1 MEEISIMQ
9 IKCPNCGAECETEGE
24 LIVGQHFICP
34 FCSEKF
40 EYDGVGQG
48 NNAEENCHR
57 EVTTKCPHCGT
68 VYEVDESLEGN
79 SCQCSVCNKD
89 FVVNVVQFVEV
100 SGEHSSALTA
110 DEKEESKAYVS
121 DKLAEEMDKATKA
134 GNMQDNEI
142 ETVESG
148 KPFLF
153 KMKTVLITTK
163 KKIITWWENG
173 EEGRHLFFSKV
184 KVTAIRTKDGV
195 VAWWNG
201 GKDGRYT
208 LFCKAKAT
216 AISAK
221 DKTVLLWNCGAKGK
235 IAIGVTA
242 ALVVCSVIILCM
254 NGKKDGQ
261 IIYSDGMGMMASQ
274 NKVED
279 SPEVKAKPEVAVK
292 PDERAETQSDMAKSR
307 TTSCRR
313 RSTEAESLLEQRN
326 GTKESSSSE
335 NHDENVKFTGTYT
348 WSYDLNYGDATIK
361 GVSPKIGDIRIP
373 STVGEGN
380 YPVTG
385 IGHGA
390 FWRYSGLTSVAIPN
404 GVTYIGEGAFREC
417 VNLKSVTIP
426 DSVTDIETSA
436 FKDCSGLKNLTIG
449 KGVSKIGV
457 SVFSGC
463 SSLTSVTIPESV
475 KYISFSAFENCKSL
489 KNVKTMN
496 PNTII
501 MNNAFAGCD
510 ALANG
515 AGFSVVSGVLTCYS
529 GKGGNVTIP
538 TGVTSIGSYA
548 FESSRK
554 SLASVIIP
562 SSVTSIGESA
572 FSGCKNL
579 SKVTIEKGVTSIG
592 ASAFSGCEGLT
603 SVKIPNSVKSIEE
616 GAFSSCE
623 SLTSVTIPDSV
634 TSIGK
639 TAFYKCKNLQSVTIP
654 DFVTSIGEMAF
665 YGCKSLNEITIPD
678 SVKRIGNAAFGGC
691 DRITKAS
698 IPETLEDF
706 KNEIFDG
713 CKALSFKRGLTV
725 RQLAGSSGYEE
736 RVKTYRLEAARGNAD
751 AQYELGV
758 CYMKGKGVGKDI
770 AEAAKWWQ
778 KAANQGHVDA
788 QFQLG
793 CLYYQGE
800 GVKGNLPEAVNL
812 WRKAAA
818 QGQADALCN
827 LGAFYYDGFPAGN
840 VPRDRIEGLRLL
852 RMAVEKGNKNAKE
865 ILFRIK
871 WDAGNRDF

>member
-1 MEEISIMQ
+1 MKQRVTIKIMASIVAVVMFALVPGECAGAAQ
-9 IKCPNCGAECETEGE
+9 KPTAKKTSFSESELRALAKAVPDVKNAGQLYSVALATSNDADRQQAYLKASAAGLIACGKTDIYKKHIKGKLQNVAEFEAGLKDDCEKCSGAGTKERRCYDCKGEGKCPGCKGSGETVRVGFNVGFNNNNETKPCRKCKGSGRCPKCGGEGSTRE
-24 LIVGQHFICP
+24 KCLS
-34 FCSEKF
+34 CSGTGRVLSKTVAARVF
-40 EYDGVGQG
+40 RDSCNAIADGVDM
-48 NNAEENCHR
+48 
-57 EVTTKCPHCGT
+57 V
-68 VYEVDESLEGN
+68 
-79 SCQCSVCNKD
+79 
-89 FVVNVVQFVEV
+89 
-100 SGEHSSALTA
+100 
-110 DEKEESKAYVS
+110 
-121 DKLAEEMDKATKA
+121 
-134 GNMQDNEI
+134 
-142 ETVESG
+142 
-148 KPFLF
+148 
-153 KMKTVLITTK
+153 
-163 KKIITWWENG
+163 
-173 EEGRHLFFSKV
+173 
-184 KVTAIRTKDGV
+184 
-195 VAWWNG
+195 
-201 GKDGRYT
+201 
-208 LFCKAKAT
+208 
-216 AISAK
+216 
-221 DKTVLLWNCGAKGK
+221 
-235 IAIGVTA
+235 
-242 ALVVCSVIILCM
+242 
-254 NGKKDGQ
+254 
-261 IIYSDGMGMMASQ
+261 ASQ

-279 SPEVKAKPEVAVK
+279 NSEVNVKPEDAVK
-292 PDERAETQSDMAKSR
+292 PDERAETKSDMAKSR
-307 TTSCRR
+307 TTRRRR
-313 RSTEAESLLEQRN
+313 RSTEVESLLEQRN
-326 GTKESSSSE
+326 VTKESPNSE
-335 NHDENVKFTGTYT
+335 NHDANVKFTGTYT
-348 WSYDLNYGDATIK
+348 WSYDLNHGDATIK
-361 GVSPKIGDIRIP
+361 GVSPEIGDIRIP

-390 FWRYSGLTSVAIPN
+390 FWRCSGLTSVAIPN

-417 VNLKSVTIP
+417 VNLTSVTIP
-426 DSVTDIETSA
+426 DSVTDIGVSA
-436 FKDCSGLKNLTIG
+436 FEGCSGLKDLTIG

-463 SSLTSVTIPESV
+463 SSLTNVTIPESV
-475 KYISFSAFENCKSL
+475 KYISFRAFQDCESL

-515 AGFSVVSGVLTCYS
+515 AGFSVVNGVLTRYS

-548 FESSRK
+548 FASCGK

-562 SSVTSIGESA
+562 SSVTSIEKSA

-592 ASAFSGCEGLT
+592 ASAFDGCEGLT
-603 SVKIPNSVKSIEE
+603 SVTIPNSVMSIEE
-616 GAFSSCE
+616 DAFSSCE
-623 SLTSVTIPDSV
+623 NLTNVTIPDSV
-634 TSIGK
+634 TSIGN
-639 TAFYKCKNLQSVTIP
+639 TAFYHCKSLQSVTIP
-654 DFVTSIGEMAF
+654 SSVTSIGERAF

-678 SVKRIGNAAFGGC
+678 SVKRIGNAAFGRC

-758 CYMKGKGVGKDI
+758 CYVKGKGVGKNI

-778 KAANQGHVDA
+778 KAANQGHADA

-871 WDAGNRDF
+871 WDAGSRDF